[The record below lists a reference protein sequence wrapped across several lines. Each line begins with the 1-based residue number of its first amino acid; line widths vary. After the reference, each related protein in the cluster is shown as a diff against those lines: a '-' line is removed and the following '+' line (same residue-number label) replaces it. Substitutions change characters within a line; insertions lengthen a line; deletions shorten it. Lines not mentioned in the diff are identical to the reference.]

1 MYIVH
6 DVNGI
11 LYTCNACACHE
22 GRMEKE
28 REGGRR
34 EREREGGGGERER
47 EKERN
52 FFTCPGALMWYQ
64 QKCAVSGNTD

>member
-11 LYTCNACACHE
+11 LYTCNACARHG

-34 EREREGGGGERER
+34 ERERERER
-47 EKERN
+47 EMRN
-52 FFTCPGALMWYQ
+52 FFLPVLEH
-64 QKCAVSGNTD
+64 